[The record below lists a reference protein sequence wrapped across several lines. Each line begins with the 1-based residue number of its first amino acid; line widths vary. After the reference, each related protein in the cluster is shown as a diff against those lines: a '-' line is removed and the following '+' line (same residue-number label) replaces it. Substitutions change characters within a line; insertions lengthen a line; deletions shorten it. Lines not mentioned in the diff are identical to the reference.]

1 MAVQETCIT
10 LAENFNAGTGPSKSV
25 PGGKF
30 LFMAEATWGGGNA
43 KLQNQSPNGTWI
55 DVPSSTLSANN
66 MVQLELP
73 RGQVRVVFA
82 TGTALYAYLVSLP
95 Q

>member
-1 MAVQETCIT
+1 MAIQEACIT
-10 LAENFNAGTGPSKSV
+10 LAENAAAGTGSSKSV

-43 KLQNQSPNGTWI
+43 KLQVQTPNGTWI
-55 DVPSSTLSANN
+55 DVPNSTLSANN
-66 MVQLELP
+66 MVQLEIP
-73 RGQVRVVFA
+73 RGQARVVFT
-82 TGTALYAYLVSLP
+82 TGSALYAYLVSLP

>member
-1 MAVQETCIT
+1 MAHQECAIA
-10 LAENFNAGTGPSKSV
+10 LAENVAASTTTGKSV

-43 KLQNQSPNGTWI
+43 KLQIQTPNGTWI
-55 DVPSSTLSANN
+55 DVPSSTLSANG
-66 MVQLELP
+66 MLQVEIP
-73 RGQVRVVFA
+73 RGLARVVFA
-82 TGTALYAYLVSLP
+82 TGTALYAYLISLP